1 MRQINILTKSFMLL
15 VCMGVF
21 LSLQAQSTK
30 SKEGSIKD
38 WEETSQYVLRLAE
51 AMPEDGYDYRPH
63 PDQMSF
69 GEQII
74 HIAAMSEFFF
84 ARIVGRSANFTKEQ
98 LPDKST
104 AIQLSKESFE
114 FCLNALR
121 SLSEEQLEATHI
133 LRRGLQMSG
142 RETIELA
149 LSHAIHH
156 SGQATAYLG
165 AKGIRPPTFHP
176 LFPF

>member
-1 MRQINILTKSFMLL
+1 
-15 VCMGVF
+15 
-21 LSLQAQSTK
+21 
-30 SKEGSIKD
+30 
-38 WEETSQYVLRLAE
+38 
-51 AMPEDGYDYRPH
+51 MPEDGYDYRPH

-74 HIAAMSEFFF
+74 HIATMSDFFF

-104 AIQLSKESFE
+104 AIQLTKESFE
-114 FCLNALR
+114 FCLNTLR

-133 LRRGLQMSG
+133 LRRGVQMSG
-142 RETIELA
+142 RETIEMA

-156 SGQATAYLG
+156 SGQAAANLG
-165 AKGIRPPTFHP
+165 AKDSGLPPSIHSF
-176 LFPF
+176 LI